1 MGIFRRIF
9 KKPKREVNKIEIVSR
24 KPVGRFRVL
33 QVFNIFG
40 KQVLAGEVID
50 GIIYPGYKL
59 KGRDV
64 GIVRNIEKNRKKVDF
79 AVSGDVVA
87 LMLENKMDVNDGELL
102 EVYQS

>member
-1 MGIFRRIF
+1 MDILRRIF
-9 KKPKREVNKIEIVSR
+9 KKPKGGINKIEIVSR
-24 KPVGRFRVL
+24 KPVGKFRVL

-40 KQVLAGEVID
+40 KQVLAGEVLE

-59 KGRDV
+59 KGRNV
-64 GIVRNIEKNRKKVDF
+64 GIVRNIEKNRKKVYF

-87 LMLENKMDVNDGELL
+87 LMLENKMDVNGGELL